1 MEKDLQKCPAP
12 LEEVVAFWT
21 LLTEHLRSEKRLL
34 DFRIQALEKQLYGSR
49 SEKIS
54 VDENQLELS
63 STVFVQ
69 VEPPVQTVRCMHHR
83 RTTFSAAQV

>member
-21 LLTEHLRSEKRLL
+21 LLTEQLRSEKRLL
-34 DFRIQALEKQLYGSR
+34 EFRIQALEKQLYGSR
-49 SEKIS
+49 SERIS

-69 VEPPVQTVRCMHHR
+69 VEPPVTADVVVPPDSSSPITGQ
-83 RTTFSAAQV
+83 